1 MNLYESQKNA
11 RKFRRWIVQGLSAV
25 VFFALTIGII
35 YGLRPLLMPFI
46 MGAFLAYLFKPL
58 AKKFQMTHWT
68 GYIKLFAFL
77 GGAGVVLY
85 GLTTMVAN
93 SLPSESEAI
102 VLKVRLQYRIND
114 RFVHWMGLQNNEKG
128 NFIYQSFGSE
138 IEPLK
143 QQLNHILD
151 LNEAEQ
157 KTFFS
162 HLDLLKKNNPEE
174 AVKYSTFFN
183 QNQSSAISDNLK
195 ADAEPTA
202 LETDSHLAGQL
213 TTPAKSKKSSGFL
226 GQMLKSAAHWI
237 IFPLIFIFM
246 LLDNGQILHFFMRL
260 VPNRYFE
267 LTYSVVQSADEA
279 LGKYI
284 RGTLIECALVGL
296 SLTIG
301 FYLCGFDFQISFLI
315 GAIGGLTNAIPF
327 VGTAIACV
335 LSAAYAL
342 IAENI
347 HPVLPF
353 VTLDN
358 LMLVMIGVVI
368 IVHLLD
374 NAIFQPMVVGKL
386 VNLHPIVVIMGVF
399 GGSLMFGFAGL
410 IFAIPAIVISQVV
423 VKTFFTGMHRY
434 KII

>member
-1 MNLYESQKNA
+1 MSLYETQNNA
-11 RKFRRWIVQGLSAV
+11 RKFRRWIVHGLSTVA
-25 VFFALTIGII
+25 FFALAIGII

-46 MGAFLAYLFKPL
+46 MGTFLAYLFKPL

-77 GGAGVVLY
+77 GGAGFLLY
-85 GLTTMVAN
+85 SLTTMVAK

-102 VLKVRLQYRIND
+102 VLKVRLQNRIND
-114 RFVHWMGLQNNEKG
+114 RFVSWMGLQNNEKG
-128 NFIYQSFGSE
+128 NFIYQSVGTE

-151 LNEAEQ
+151 LNEVEQ
-157 KTFFS
+157 KTFLA
-162 HLDLLKKNNPEE
+162 HLDLLKKSNPEE

-183 QNQSSAISDNLK
+183 QNQSSAIIDNSK
-195 ADAEPTA
+195 AHPEPAA
-202 LETDSHLAGQL
+202 LETESNLAAS
-213 TTPAKSKKSSGFL
+213 AKSKKSSGFL
-226 GQMLKSAAHWI
+226 GQLLKSAAHWI
-237 IFPLIFIFM
+237 IFPLIFVFM
-246 LLDNGQILHFFMRL
+246 LLDSGQILHFFMRL

-267 LTYSVVQSADEA
+267 LTYSVVQNADEA

-301 FYLCGFDFQISFLI
+301 FYLCGFDFQIAFLI

-335 LSAAYAL
+335 LSGAYAL

-358 LMLVMIGVVI
+358 LVLVMIGVVI

-410 IFAIPAIVISQVV
+410 IFAIPTIVISQVV